1 MPLPRAVLDTNVLI
15 TALRS
20 SRGASFKLLSLLK
33 AGRFEIHLSIPLAV
47 EYEEVLERERE
58 NLGLSRTEMGD
69 FLDYLCRVAHLHEVY
84 FLWRPF
90 LPDPNDEMILDLAVR
105 ARCEYIVTYNK
116 RDFPGV
122 DRFGIRVVTS
132 KAFLQEIGELR

>member
-1 MPLPRAVLDTNVLI
+1 MPLPQAVLDTNMLV

-20 SRGASFKLLSLLK
+20 SRGASYKLISLLK
-33 AGRFEIHLSIPLAV
+33 AGRFEIHLSVPLAV
-47 EYEEVLERERE
+47 EYEAVLERERE
-58 NLGLSRTEMGD
+58 HLGLSRTEAGD
-69 FLDYLCRVAHLHEVY
+69 FLDYLCRIAHLHEVY

-90 LPDPNDEMILDLAVR
+90 LPDPEDEMILDLAVS

-122 DRFGIRVVTS
+122 DQFGLRAVTS
-132 KAFLQEIGELR
+132 KEFLREIGEL